1 MKVPFHHLPARVFAA
16 LAAGRGGP
24 KAVAALAAVR
34 SSRNRLLAHAL
45 LELAKKA
52 GTEQAAIVKDAY
64 GTLSEVE
71 ASDREAV
78 ATVLDYPTVSAWLL
92 RTALALD
99 QGRVEEATPT
109 WLSSVAAAAVVR
121 SAITGTVEIA
131 SIDGVLTLP
140 TLGVAAHDGRAR
152 VVSSPREAILETG
165 RGVVD
170 LRVGGDGWRSLP
182 RLTAEHHGL
191 RLEILADNWENGFF
205 GTVPVVPPDQ
215 IGPRWRELLAEGWQV
230 LAAHRPEAAEEV
242 ACALRT
248 LIPLRGDGVHQASG
262 TSQDA
267 FGCFAMSL
275 PADPDMAAVTLAH
288 EVQHTKLSALDEVIP
303 LVDKNND
310 RTFPAPWR
318 PDPRPALPLL
328 HGIYAHLTVA
338 DFWRGRDEARFGRW
352 RTAVVEAAATLL
364 GSRLLT
370 PAGELFVHGIDE
382 QAKAWD

>member
-1 MKVPFHHLPARVFAA
+1 
-16 LAAGRGGP
+16 
-24 KAVAALAAVR
+24 VR

-45 LELAKKA
+45 LELAEKA
-52 GTEQAAIVKDAY
+52 GAEQASIVKDAY
-64 GTLSEVE
+64 GTLAAVE

-92 RTALALD
+92 RTALQLD
-99 QGRVEEATPT
+99 QGKVEEATPA

-121 SAITGTVEIA
+121 SAVTATVEIA
-131 SIDGVLTLP
+131 SVDGVLTLP

-165 RGVVD
+165 RGAVD
-170 LRVGGDGWRSLP
+170 LRVGGDGWRRLP

-191 RLEILADNWENGFF
+191 RLEIFADNWENGWF

-215 IGPRWRELLAEGWQV
+215 VGARWHEVLAEGWQV
-230 LAAHRPEAAEEV
+230 LASHRPEAAEEV

-248 LIPLRGDGVHQASG
+248 LIPLRGNGVHQASG

-267 FGCFAMSL
+267 FGCLAMSL
-275 PADPDMAAVTLAH
+275 PADPEMAAVTLAH
-288 EVQHTKLSALDEVIP
+288 ELQHTKLSALDDLVP
-303 LVDKNND
+303 LVDKNDD

-318 PDPRPALPLL
+318 TDPRPALPLL

-352 RTAVVEAAATLL
+352 RTAVVETAATLL
-364 GSRLLT
+364 DSGLLT
-370 PAGELFVHGIDE
+370 PAGELFVNGIVE
-382 QAKAWD
+382 RASAWD